1 MGLDCSL
8 FLIILFS
15 ILDIEINH
23 RIFKIFNFF
32 KKNTSSQNLE
42 QDSSFDIELVA
53 YALAYEVAIADGAI
67 DDDELS
73 RIKLGLENISDKL
86 SQSTEDLFQVIE
98 EHTKNSVS
106 FYEFVEDINSNF
118 NKEQKLALIKL
129 LWETAYA
136 DNVLEVNEERLIRR
150 VADLI
155 RIKSSLV
162 LKLKEEVRSN

>member
-1 MGLDCSL
+1 M
-8 FLIILFS
+8 
-15 ILDIEINH
+15 
-23 RIFKIFNFF
+23 FNFF
-32 KKNTSSQNLE
+32 KKNTSSQDLE
-42 QDSSFDIELVA
+42 QDSSFNIELVA

-67 DDDELS
+67 DDDELA
-73 RIKLGLENISDKL
+73 RIKLGLENISIKL
-86 SQSTEDLFQVIE
+86 SQSTEELFQVIE

-118 NKEQKLALIKL
+118 NKEQKLALVKL

-162 LKLKEEVRSN
+162 LKLKEEVRTN

>member
-1 MGLDCSL
+1 M
-8 FLIILFS
+8 
-15 ILDIEINH
+15 
-23 RIFKIFNFF
+23 FNFF
-32 KKNTSSQNLE
+32 KKNTSNDDLE

-67 DDDELS
+67 DDDELA
-73 RIKLGLENISDKL
+73 RIKLGLENISVKL
-86 SQSTEDLFQVIE
+86 TQSTEELFQVIE
-98 EHTKNSVS
+98 EHTQNSIS

>member
-1 MGLDCSL
+1 M
-8 FLIILFS
+8 
-15 ILDIEINH
+15 
-23 RIFKIFNFF
+23 FNFF
-32 KKNTSSQNLE
+32 KKNTSSQDLE

-67 DDDELS
+67 DDDELE
-73 RIKLGLENISDKL
+73 RIKLGLENISIKL
-86 SQSTEDLFQVIE
+86 SQSSEELFQVIE
-98 EHTKNSVS
+98 EHTQNSVS

-162 LKLKEEVRSN
+162 LKLKEEVRTN

>member
-1 MGLDCSL
+1 M
-8 FLIILFS
+8 
-15 ILDIEINH
+15 
-23 RIFKIFNFF
+23 FNFF
-32 KKNTSSQNLE
+32 KKNENENVVKKVT
-42 QDSSFDIELVA
+42 FDIELVA
-53 YALAYEVAIADGAI
+53 YALAYEVAIVDGSI

-73 RIKLGLENISDKL
+73 RIKLGLENISVKL

-162 LKLKEEVRSN
+162 LKHTEEVRTN

>member
-1 MGLDCSL
+1 MGLDYSL

-23 RIFKIFNFF
+23 GIFKMFNFF
-32 KKNTSSQNLE
+32 KKNTSSQDLE
-42 QDSSFDIELVA
+42 QDSSFNIELVA

-67 DDDELS
+67 DDDELA
-73 RIKLGLENISDKL
+73 RIKLGLENISIKL
-86 SQSTEDLFQVIE
+86 SQSTEELFQVIE

-162 LKLKEEVRSN
+162 LKLKEEVRTN

>member
-1 MGLDCSL
+1 M
-8 FLIILFS
+8 
-15 ILDIEINH
+15 
-23 RIFKIFNFF
+23 FNFF
-32 KKNTSSQNLE
+32 KKNTSKQDLE

-67 DDDELS
+67 DNDELA
-73 RIKLGLENISDKL
+73 RIKLGLENISIKL
-86 SQSTEDLFQVIE
+86 SQSTEKLFQVIE
-98 EHTKNSVS
+98 EHTQNSVS

>member
-1 MGLDCSL
+1 M
-8 FLIILFS
+8 
-15 ILDIEINH
+15 
-23 RIFKIFNFF
+23 FNFF
-32 KKNTSSQNLE
+32 KKNTSNEDLE
-42 QDSSFDIELVA
+42 QDSSFNIELVA

-73 RIKLGLENISDKL
+73 RIKHGLENISVKL
-86 SQSTEDLFQVIE
+86 SQSTDDLFQVIE

>member
-1 MGLDCSL
+1 M
-8 FLIILFS
+8 
-15 ILDIEINH
+15 
-23 RIFKIFNFF
+23 FNFF
-32 KKNTSSQNLE
+32 KKNTSNEDLE

-73 RIKLGLENISDKL
+73 RIKLGLENISVKL

-136 DNVLEVNEERLIRR
+136 DNVLEVNEERLIRI

>member
-1 MGLDCSL
+1 M
-8 FLIILFS
+8 
-15 ILDIEINH
+15 
-23 RIFKIFNFF
+23 FNFF
-32 KKNTSSQNLE
+32 KKNTSNQDLE
-42 QDSSFDIELVA
+42 QDSSFNIELVA

-67 DDDELS
+67 DNDELA
-73 RIKLGLENISDKL
+73 RIKLGLENISIKL
-86 SQSTEDLFQVIE
+86 SQSTEELFQVIE

-136 DNVLEVNEERLIRR
+136 DNVLEANEERLIRR

-162 LKLKEEVRSN
+162 LKLKEEVRTN

>member
-1 MGLDCSL
+1 M
-8 FLIILFS
+8 
-15 ILDIEINH
+15 
-23 RIFKIFNFF
+23 FNFF
-32 KKNTSSQNLE
+32 KNKIESEDTNN
-42 QDSSFDIELVA
+42 DKSFDIELVA

-67 DDDELS
+67 DDEELI
-73 RIKLGLENISDKL
+73 RIKTGLENISIKL
-86 SQSTEDLFQVIE
+86 SQSTEDLFKVIE

-162 LKLKEEVRSN
+162 LKLKDEVRTN

>member
-1 MGLDCSL
+1 M
-8 FLIILFS
+8 
-15 ILDIEINH
+15 
-23 RIFKIFNFF
+23 FNFF
-32 KKNTSSQNLE
+32 KKNTPNQDLE
-42 QDSSFDIELVA
+42 QDSSFNIELVA

-67 DDDELS
+67 DNDELA
-73 RIKLGLENISDKL
+73 RIKLGLENISIKL
-86 SQSTEDLFQVIE
+86 SQSTEELFQVIE

-162 LKLKEEVRSN
+162 LKLKEEVRTN

>member
-1 MGLDCSL
+1 MGLDYSL

-23 RIFKIFNFF
+23 RIFKMFNFF
-32 KKNTSSQNLE
+32 KKDTSSQDLE
-42 QDSSFDIELVA
+42 QDSSFNIELVA

-67 DDDELS
+67 DNDELA
-73 RIKLGLENISDKL
+73 RIKLGLENISIKL
-86 SQSTEDLFQVIE
+86 SQSTEELFQVIE
-98 EHTKNSVS
+98 EHTQNSVS

-162 LKLKEEVRSN
+162 LKLKEEVRTN

>member
-1 MGLDCSL
+1 M
-8 FLIILFS
+8 
-15 ILDIEINH
+15 
-23 RIFKIFNFF
+23 FNFF
-32 KKNTSSQNLE
+32 KKNTSSQDLE
-42 QDSSFDIELVA
+42 QDSSFNIELVA

-67 DDDELS
+67 DNDELA
-73 RIKLGLENISDKL
+73 RIKLGLENISIKL
-86 SQSTEDLFQVIE
+86 SQSTEELFQVIE
-98 EHTKNSVS
+98 EHTQNSVS

-162 LKLKEEVRSN
+162 LKVKEEVRSS

>member
-1 MGLDCSL
+1 M
-8 FLIILFS
+8 
-15 ILDIEINH
+15 
-23 RIFKIFNFF
+23 FNFF
-32 KKNTSSQNLE
+32 KNKIESEDINN
-42 QDSSFDIELVA
+42 DKSFDIELVA

-67 DDDELS
+67 DDEELI
-73 RIKLGLENISDKL
+73 RIKTGLENISIKL
-86 SQSTEDLFQVIE
+86 SQSTEDLFKVIE

-162 LKLKEEVRSN
+162 LKLKDEVRTN

>member
-1 MGLDCSL
+1 M
-8 FLIILFS
+8 
-15 ILDIEINH
+15 
-23 RIFKIFNFF
+23 FNFF
-32 KKNTSSQNLE
+32 KKNTSNEDLE

-73 RIKLGLENISDKL
+73 RIKLGLENISVKL

-136 DNVLEVNEERLIRR
+136 DNVLEDNEERLIRR

-155 RIKSSLV
+155 RIKSS
-162 LKLKEEVRSN
+162 

>member
-1 MGLDCSL
+1 M
-8 FLIILFS
+8 
-15 ILDIEINH
+15 
-23 RIFKIFNFF
+23 FNFF
-32 KKNTSSQNLE
+32 KKNTSNEDLE

-67 DDDELS
+67 DDDELE
-73 RIKLGLENISDKL
+73 RIKLGLENISIKL
-86 SQSTEDLFQVIE
+86 SQSSEELFQVIE
-98 EHTKNSVS
+98 EHTQNSVS

-162 LKLKEEVRSN
+162 LKLKEEVRTN

>member
-1 MGLDCSL
+1 MGSDYSL

-23 RIFKIFNFF
+23 RIFKMFNFF
-32 KKNTSSQNLE
+32 KKNTSSQDLE
-42 QDSSFDIELVA
+42 QDSSFNIELVA

-67 DDDELS
+67 DNDELV
-73 RIKLGLENISDKL
+73 RIKLGLENISIKL
-86 SQSTEDLFQVIE
+86 SQSTEELFQVIE

-162 LKLKEEVRSN
+162 LKVKEEVRAN